1 MVELIEI
8 INTGG
13 ILGLLVF
20 FVWAFYTGEIIS
32 KKTLDRILEGYKEQT
47 EIMFQKAISD
57 VLDEIKK
64 SKGW

>member
-1 MVELIEI
+1 MIELIEI

-13 ILGLLVF
+13 ILGLLIF

-32 KKTLDRILEGYKEQT
+32 KKTLDRILEGYKQQT
-47 EIMFQKAISD
+47 EKMFQKAISD